1 MKNEHVVKVLKSRFI
16 THDVKSFVV
25 EKPKGYEFVPGQAT
39 EVSINHPDWKNEARP
54 FTFTNLKE
62 ADYLEFMIKI
72 YKERKGV
79 TNELSR
85 INAGDE
91 LIIHDVFG
99 TINYQGPGVFIAAGS
114 GITPF
119 ISIFRELYKNNKLYG
134 NRLIYVNKTSEDVI
148 MGEELHRMLKNNFIN
163 VYTRENVVGFMG
175 KRIDR
180 NFLIENI
187 ADFNQNFYV
196 CGPAD
201 FVKSVTD
208 NLLDLGATAN
218 SIVIEN

>member
-196 CGPAD
+196 CGPSD

>member
-1 MKNEHVVKVLKSRFI
+1 MKNNHVVKVLKAQFI

-25 EKPKGYEFVPGQAT
+25 EKPIGYDFVPGQAT
-39 EVSINHPDWKNEARP
+39 EISINQPKWKNEKRP

-62 ADYLEFMIKI
+62 SNYLEFMIKI
-72 YKERKGV
+72 YKDRNGV
-79 TNELSR
+79 TDELGR

-91 LIIHDVFG
+91 LILHDVFG
-99 TINYQGPGVFIAAGS
+99 TINYKGPGVFIAAGA

-119 ISIFRELYKNNKLYG
+119 ISIFRDLYKNNQIYG

-148 MGEELHRMLKNNFIN
+148 MGNELRKMLKNNFIN
-163 VYTRENVVGFMG
+163 FYTRENVVGFQG

-187 ADFNQNFYV
+187 VDFSQNFYV
-196 CGPAD
+196 CGPED
-201 FVKSVTD
+201 FVKTITKI
-208 NLLDLGATAN
+208 LLDLGATADA
-218 SIVIEN
+218 IVIEN

>member
-1 MKNEHVVKVLKSRFI
+1 MKKGHVVKVLKARFI

-25 EKPKGYEFVPGQAT
+25 EKPLGYDFSPGQAT
-39 EVSINHPDWKNEARP
+39 EVAINSPQWKNETRP

-62 ADYLEFMIKI
+62 SNYLEFMIKI

-79 TNELSR
+79 TNELGR

-91 LIIHDVFG
+91 LILHDVFG
-99 TINYQGPGVFIAAGS
+99 TINYKGPGVFIAAGS

-119 ISIFRELYKNNKLYG
+119 ISIFRELYKNNQIHG

-148 MGEELHRMLKNNFIN
+148 MGNELHKMLKNNFIN
-163 VYTRENVVGFMG
+163 VYTRENVVGFLG
-175 KRIDR
+175 RRIDR

-187 ADFNQNFYV
+187 VDFNQNFYV

-201 FVKSVTD
+201 FVKTVTQ
-208 NLLDLGATAN
+208 NLLDLGAIADA
-218 SIVIEN
+218 IVIEN

>member
-1 MKNEHVVKVLKSRFI
+1 MENSHVVKVLKAKFI

-25 EKPKGYEFVPGQAT
+25 EKPKDYEFTPGQAT

-62 ADYLEFMIKI
+62 SNYLEFMIKI
-72 YKERKGV
+72 YKDRKGV
-79 TNELSR
+79 TNELAK

-91 LIIHDVFG
+91 LILHDVFG
-99 TINYQGPGVFIAAGS
+99 TINYKGPGIFIAAGS

-148 MGEELHRMLKNNFIN
+148 MGDELHKMLKNNFLN
-163 VYTRENVVGFMG
+163 VYTRENVVGFAG

-187 ADFNQNFYV
+187 VDFSQNFYV
-196 CGPAD
+196 CGPTD
-201 FVKSVTD
+201 FVKTVTD
-208 NLLDLGATAN
+208 NLLDLGATADA
-218 SIVIEN
+218 IIIEN

>member
-1 MKNEHVVKVLKSRFI
+1 MKRGHVVKVLKARFI
-16 THDVKSFVV
+16 THDVKSFIV
-25 EKPKGYEFVPGQAT
+25 EKPVGYDFSPGQAT
-39 EVSINHPDWKNEARP
+39 EVAINSPLWKNEARP

-62 ADYLEFMIKI
+62 SNYLEFMVKI

-79 TNELSR
+79 TNELGR

-91 LIIHDVFG
+91 LILHDVFG
-99 TINYQGPGVFIAAGS
+99 TINYKGPGVFIAAGS

-119 ISIFRELYKNNKLYG
+119 ISIFRELYKNNQIHG

-148 MGEELHRMLKNNFIN
+148 MGDELHKMLKNNFLN
-163 VYTRENVVGFMG
+163 FYTRENVVGFQS

-187 ADFNQNFYV
+187 VDFSQNFYV
-196 CGPAD
+196 CGPAN
-201 FVKSVTD
+201 FVKTVTQI
-208 NLLDLGATAN
+208 LLDLGATADA
-218 SIVIEN
+218 IIIEE